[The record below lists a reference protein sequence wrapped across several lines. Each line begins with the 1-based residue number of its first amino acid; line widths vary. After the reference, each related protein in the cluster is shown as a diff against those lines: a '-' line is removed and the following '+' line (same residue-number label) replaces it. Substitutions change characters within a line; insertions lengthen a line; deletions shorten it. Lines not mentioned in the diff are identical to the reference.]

1 MNSSKLKSPIGEIIS
16 SAAKSHKGNSLTL
29 IDLGDFKTIKSISK
43 DEIVAKGKINSKE
56 VEFISLE
63 NIDIGNSKIYALI
76 SGINYSG
83 KVSLTINS
91 DLVSENITIN
101 EEDCYNIYSLYYGEN
116 FEAITNISNIC
127 KSDVISVGIKNED
140 NKTFI
145 EGISNNNRQ
154 GYIYTTFDLNIPS
167 EGNYI
172 LEFDGAIATTARE
185 NVISSFYI
193 LTEQANK
200 DSYLLKMESNSY
212 NGNNLMT
219 WKINDSETSVNLTSQ
234 FYHYKLIIDRKTNE
248 IGLSIKSLNNEN
260 ILEKHL
266 IKKSS
271 SSNSDKVNCFYMTLA
286 NGPRGLIRLS
296 NISVYTHEYAQII
309 PPFTKRKINIP
320 LNSDL
325 KSIYNIVNK
334 SIYCSASYSNSNVE
348 VTIESL
354 KPGKS
359 NMYFEGILNKND
371 NKCLVL
377 IVVEIDERGFISY
390 ENPIIFSTPID
401 FDKTPSTIQKEFH
414 TYSSI
419 EGLDNSEPQDN
430 PNITPCVDINEL
442 NSKFSV
448 FEPEKLVKPKVKVA
462 FCISNNKWRIIY
474 TKDKEINEYSEYIL
488 YDDSYEGLLDCVNA
502 SFNLLTSDRTTKEKV
517 LIINSGSTGKPSQ
530 NKNSKVKNI
539 NRMNGSVSISCP
551 SNVILDFGDNI
562 IYIDYTEEYIDDSKY
577 KIEAFIDIERSVNNT
592 TICNLTII
600 GIHCY
605 GIFVAG
611 CWNLLFQNINI
622 ALAKGERKSGYIGF
636 RIQSLANAIGN
647 VEMRRW
653 SYDIYIDN
661 CTFNGCAEHGI
672 ETFNVYNL
680 YVTTI
685 KSTDIFGCGIL
696 LNCTYNAWIYKVVGI
711 RCCASKTYAAVRFAN
726 DGGPNINIHYVY
738 GEACGNG
745 VFLVSTTNGVTID
758 KVNLINIHSTPVFI
772 GGSAGLHIQS
782 GKIISN
788 GGEIKYFENGEEGKT
803 IASTGNCI
811 FLGGGS
817 SSQFFPQWNNIFE
830 NIKIDG
836 FKYGY
841 VERYK
846 MSANYNI
853 YNNID
858 TSGCEI
864 TRYAEP
870 TGYGTEQDIG
880 FGFDVIDGKIG
891 VGNEVISGEKIQS
904 GDFLYALNS
913 DSTSY
918 IILEYSGLDSTLIIP
933 KKFRGKPISRIGSF
947 AFYGNNNLISVTI
960 NSNIESLGGLSFGN
974 CKALKVVKFI
984 KGGKYEIGHC
994 AFRGCVNLKSVDL
1007 TDVKILR
1014 ASCFVWCKN
1023 LKKLICPKSVVYFG
1037 ANLFYG
1043 DDIDLTIECDN
1054 INLMT
1059 VEPHA
1064 FYFIGRNS
1072 TINFTGI
1079 KEPTNLTDVPAFEG
1093 NSYHYY
1099 SHSYVEKDCY
1109 KEGVWCRFYYHVAV
1123 PPKFLN

>member
-1 MNSSKLKSPIGEIIS
+1 MNSSKSKLISPIGKIIS
-16 SAAKSHKGNSLTL
+16 STAKTHAGNSLTL
-29 IDLGDFKTIKSISK
+29 IDLGEFKTIKSISK

-56 VEFISLE
+56 VEFISFE
-63 NIDIGNSKIYALI
+63 NIDIGNSKIYTLI

-172 LEFDGAIATTARE
+172 LEFDGVIATTARE

-271 SSNSDKVNCFYMTLA
+271 STNSDKVNGFYMTLA

-334 SIYCSASYSNSNVE
+334 SIYCSASYSNSNIE

-359 NMYFEGILNKND
+359 NMYFEGILNLND

-448 FEPEKLVKPKVKVA
+448 FEPEKLVKPRVKVA

-592 TICNLTII
+592 TVCNLTII

-870 TGYGTEQDIG
+870 TGY
-880 FGFDVIDGKIG
+880 
-891 VGNEVISGEKIQS
+891 
-904 GDFLYALNS
+904 
-913 DSTSY
+913 SY

-1123 PPKFLN
+1123 PPKFLI